1 MRGILIASVAMLALA
16 ACQQQA
22 SDNRAG
28 SKPAV
33 APAAD
38 KRLDRKITASF
49 DCDRARGQA
58 QELICADP
66 NLAAMDREAARL
78 GASDAAGQATWSQE
92 RDACGKADELR
103 LCVMANAAL
112 RIHQLRSASPGDAA
126 GISVGPVSFSCKGL
140 DKPLAVTFI
149 NSDPGAVAVE
159 SNGQTVALDHVEAA
173 SGARYV
179 GRWNGEEWSFWE
191 HGGEATL
198 GIPGKK
204 EMTCAKQ
211 AKN

>member
-1 MRGILIASVAMLALA
+1 MRGILMVAVAGMALA
-16 ACQQQA
+16 GCEQQA
-22 SDNRAG
+22 ADNRVAAKPSMAPVETKAG
-28 SKPAV
+28 
-33 APAAD
+33 
-38 KRLDRKITASF
+38 RKISASF
-49 DCDRARGQA
+49 DCNAARGQA
-58 QELICADP
+58 QELICADA

-78 GASDAAGQATWSQE
+78 GAGDAAGQADWARE

-112 RIHQLRSASPGDAA
+112 RIHHLRSVTPGDAG
-126 GISVGPVSFSCKGL
+126 GISVGPVGFRCKGVA
-140 DKPLAVTFI
+140 KPLAVTFI

-159 SNGQTVALDHVEAA
+159 SNGQTVALDHAEAA

-198 GIPGKK
+198 DVPGRP
-204 EMTCAKQ
+204 EMTCTKA
-211 AKN
+211 

>member
-1 MRGILIASVAMLALA
+1 MRLILIVSVATLALT
-16 ACQQQA
+16 ACDGR
-22 SDNRAG
+22 SPDNRV
-28 SKPAV
+28 V
-33 APAAD
+33 ARSGGEVA
-38 KRLDRKITASF
+38 TAPTSRTVATSF
-49 DCDRARGQA
+49 DCEKASGQA
-58 QELICADP
+58 QELVCADA

-78 GASDAAGQATWSQE
+78 GAGDAAGQAAWARE

-112 RIHQLRSASPGDAA
+112 RIHHLRTATPTEAA
-126 GISVGPVSFSCKGL
+126 GISVGPVVFRCKGM
-140 DKPLAVTFI
+140 DAPLGVTFI

-159 SNGQTVALDHVEAA
+159 SNGQVVVLDHVVAA

-204 EMTCAKQ
+204 ELDCTRG
-211 AKN
+211 

>member
-1 MRGILIASVAMLALA
+1 MRGILMVAVAALALTACEQKA
-16 ACQQQA
+16 A
-22 SDNRAG
+22 DNHV
-28 SKPAV
+28 V
-33 APAAD
+33 AAAPTAEPPAAN
-38 KRLDRKITASF
+38 RKITASF
-49 DCDRARGQA
+49 DCNAARGQA
-58 QELICADP
+58 QELVCADA

-78 GASDAAGQATWSQE
+78 GASDAAGQAAWASE

-112 RIHQLRSASPGDAA
+112 RIHHLRSATPGDAG
-126 GISVGPVSFSCKGL
+126 GISLGPVSYACKGL
-140 DKPLAVTFI
+140 GKPLAVTFI

-159 SNGQTVALDHVEAA
+159 SNGQAVALDHAEAA

-198 GIPGKK
+198 TVPGKP
-204 EMTCAKQ
+204 EMNCAKS
-211 AKN
+211 

>member
-1 MRGILIASVAMLALA
+1 MRGILVVAVAAFALTACEQKA
-16 ACQQQA
+16 A
-22 SDNRAG
+22 DNRVVAAAPK
-28 SKPAV
+28 SA
-33 APAAD
+33 APA
-38 KRLDRKITASF
+38 DREITASF
-49 DCDRARGQA
+49 DCNAARGQA
-58 QELICADP
+58 QELVCADA

-78 GASDAAGQATWSQE
+78 GAGDAAGHAAWAKE

-112 RIHQLRSASPGDAA
+112 RIHQLRTGTPGDVG
-126 GISVGPVSFSCKGL
+126 GISVGPVGFACKGL

-159 SNGQTVALDHVEAA
+159 SNGQTVALDHADAA
-173 SGARYV
+173 SGARFV

-198 GIPGKK
+198 VVPGKP
-204 EMTCAKQ
+204 EMNCTKS
-211 AKN
+211 

>member
-1 MRGILIASVAMLALA
+1 MRGILIASVAALALTACEQKA
-16 ACQQQA
+16 ADNHAPAKAPAPAVQPA
-22 SDNRAG
+22 DNR
-28 SKPAV
+28 
-33 APAAD
+33 
-38 KRLDRKITASF
+38 KISASF
-49 DCDRARGQA
+49 DCGAAHGQA
-58 QELICADP
+58 QELICADA

-78 GASDAAGQATWSQE
+78 GASDAAGQADWAKE

-112 RIHQLRSASPGDAA
+112 RIHHLRSVTAGDSG
-126 GISVGPVSFSCKGL
+126 GISVGPVAFACKGL
-140 DKPLAVTFI
+140 AKPLAVTFI

-159 SNGQTVALDHVEAA
+159 SNGQTVALDHADAA

-198 GIPGKK
+198 TIPGKA
-204 EMTCAKQ
+204 EMACTKS
-211 AKN
+211 

>member
-1 MRGILIASVAMLALA
+1 MRGILMVAVAGMALA
-16 ACQQQA
+16 GCEQQTP
-22 SDNRAG
+22 DNRMAAKPGAPPVAAKAG
-28 SKPAV
+28 
-33 APAAD
+33 
-38 KRLDRKITASF
+38 RKITASF
-49 DCDRARGQA
+49 DCDVARGQA
-58 QELICADP
+58 QELICADA

-78 GASDAAGQATWSQE
+78 GAGDAAVQADWARV

-112 RIHQLRSASPGDAA
+112 RIHHLRSVMPGDAA
-126 GISVGPVSFSCKGL
+126 GISVGPVGFACKGL
-140 DKPLAVTFI
+140 GKPLAVTFI

-159 SNGQTVALDHVEAA
+159 SNGQTVALDHAEAA

-198 GIPGKK
+198 TIPGKA
-204 EMTCAKQ
+204 EMTCTKS
-211 AKN
+211 

>member
-1 MRGILIASVAMLALA
+1 MRGILMMAVAAVALT
-16 ACQQQA
+16 ACEQQA
-22 SDNRAG
+22 ADNRTVAAAP
-28 SKPAV
+28 KAA
-33 APAAD
+33 APA
-38 KRLDRKITASF
+38 DRQIGASF
-49 DCDRARGQA
+49 DCNAARGQA
-58 QELICADP
+58 QELVCADA

-78 GASDAAGQATWSQE
+78 GASDAAGQAAWASD

-112 RIHQLRSASPGDAA
+112 RIHHLRSVTPGDAG
-126 GISVGPVSFSCKGL
+126 GISVGPVEFACKGL
-140 DKPLAVTFI
+140 GKALAVTFI

-159 SNGQTVALDHVEAA
+159 SNGQTVALDRAEAA

-198 GIPGKK
+198 VVPGKP
-204 EMTCAKQ
+204 EMQCTKA
-211 AKN
+211 